1 MLRVDGT
8 KCWASWF
15 VWWQL
20 LLALLVVFVGFFGYF
35 SQASQRGLMCGAM
48 SYMLVQIMYVWCW
61 FHLTGAQTIRRQYQ
75 WMGCAQAF
83 RLSALAMLAYL
94 SHQYMGAAIPA
105 FLMAWLSVHSGYLFL
120 DPWVQRLLKNVRA
133 QALLQN
139 LFSLIR

>member
-1 MLRVDGT
+1 MWLANHN
-8 KCWASWF
+8 KYWAAWF
-15 VWWQL
+15 IAGQL
-20 LLALLVVFVGFFGYF
+20 LIALAVIFVALF
-35 SQASQRGLMCGAM
+35 SHFTYAVQLGLMCGAM
-48 SYMLVQIMYVWCW
+48 GYMLVQIIYVWGW
-61 FHLTGAQTIRRQYQ
+61 FHLTGAQTIRRQYL
-75 WMGCAQAF
+75 WMGGAEAF

-120 DPWVQRLLKNVRA
+120 DPWVRRLLKNVRA